1 MAPPSHGLF
10 KMMTFLLYLVLLL
23 CRQLRSDLVQEVL
36 APELLLIG
44 GGAFPTVEPPHR
56 LTQFLQLLLVKKP
69 LPGYQA
75 GTEGKVLLGAPIVF
89 HIVIR

>member
-1 MAPPSHGLF
+1 MLIRFPLKTAFLTFAP
-10 KMMTFLLYLVLLL
+10 YLILL
-23 CRQLRSDLVQEVL
+23 CFRHLGCDLIHESSI
-36 APELLLIG
+36 AILLLIG